1 MSVSRTLSRMVELHI
16 GKHGVALLIL
26 LFLFLGLEDVLV
38 WVNSGTVPA
47 VEFFVGL
54 LLVLGVAAFAV
65 REATLH
71 PPPRH

>member
-1 MSVSRTLSRMVELHI
+1 MVELHI
-16 GKHGVALLIL
+16 GKHGVVLLIL
-26 LFLFLGLEDVLV
+26 LFLLLGLEDVLV